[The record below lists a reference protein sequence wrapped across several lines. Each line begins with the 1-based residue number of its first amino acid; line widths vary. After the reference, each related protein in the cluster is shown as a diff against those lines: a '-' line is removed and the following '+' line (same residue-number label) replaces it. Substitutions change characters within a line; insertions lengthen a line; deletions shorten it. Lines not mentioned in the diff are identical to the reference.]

1 MAFKIKNLLP
11 SYSDIKFLYN
21 SIFIGLPAMIFLTL
35 MVIGFYA
42 EGSQQFSMLANSFV
56 HGHTYFLSSIGGV
69 GQDPVLYHGKVYWD
83 DGFFPSLIL
92 VPFVAFFNLFHIF
105 FYQGYIKWV
114 FVVLTVYFVYL
125 LAKHFKYSNKDSIVL
140 VLGFVLGSVYIGV
153 NSVSSGWLYAQIIC
167 TFLLFAA
174 LLAYFK
180 KKSWWLIGAI
190 CGAILLTRIP
200 ADAILVFFSL
210 TILFT
215 KKSLKNKIID
225 LFKLGIFVM
234 LAAILIGAYNYQ
246 RFGNPFNNGNYYQ
259 LISSESAQARSMGLM
274 NIDHIPTNLYTI
286 LLRGPVPVLKDP
298 GSWSLKPPYL
308 TNNNLGMS
316 IFITSPF
323 LLYFF
328 TRKWSSYSRENR
340 MLLLSALISLLILL
354 CYYGDGAD
362 QLGYRYALDFMP
374 TLYVVFM
381 SIYKKFNKNLSLG
394 MTSLLI
400 LPGFFNFYLLL
411 SYIN

>member
-1 MAFKIKNLLP
+1 MSFKIKNLLP
-11 SYSDIKFLYN
+11 SSSDTKFIYN
-21 SIFIGLPAMIFLTL
+21 SIFIGLPSLIFLTL
-35 MVIGFYA
+35 LVIGFYA

-83 DGFFPSLIL
+83 DGFFPSLTL
-92 VPFVAFFNLFHIF
+92 VPFVAFFNIFHIF
-105 FYQGYIKWV
+105 FYQGYIKWM
-114 FVVLTVYFVYL
+114 FVVLTVYFIYL
-125 LAKHFKYSNKDSIVL
+125 LAKHFKYSNRDSIIL

-200 ADAILVFFSL
+200 ADAVLIFFGLSILY
-210 TILFT
+210 T
-215 KKSLKNKIID
+215 KKPFKKKLND
-225 LFKLGIFVM
+225 LFKLGIFVF
-234 LAAILIGAYNYQ
+234 LAAVLIGAYNYQ

-259 LISSESAQARSMGLM
+259 LISSESAKARSMGLM
-274 NIDHIPTNLYTI
+274 NIDHVPTNLYTI
-286 LLRGPVPVLKDP
+286 LLRGPIPVLKDP
-298 GSWSLKPPYL
+298 GSWSLKAPYL

-323 LLYFF
+323 ILYFF
-328 TRKWSSYSRENR
+328 TRKWSSYSKENR
-340 MLLLSALISLLILL
+340 LLLLSALVSLIILL

-362 QLGYRYALDFMP
+362 QLGYRYALDFLP

-381 SIYKKFNKNLSLG
+381 SIYKKHNKNLSLG

-411 SYIN
+411 SYIS